1 MIYLVAPPESRRMSR
16 VDKGVKLEF
25 ERDVL
30 HKVDPIRED
39 ECPVDDPATCPVNE
53 GDKTQG
59 ERTDVEMN
67 DEKTDGDKTED
78 GDKIK
83 EATNKD
89 KKIWMEYADFCKCF
103 RSENFTACSC
113 VNTHTVYGLTL
124 ATPKSTPHCNFVI
137 RFWSVGETLICNHSI
152 ESC

>member
-1 MIYLVAPPESRRMSR
+1 MSR
-16 VDKGVKLEF
+16 VDKGVKLDF

-30 HKVDPIRED
+30 HKGDPIRED
-39 ECPVDDPATCPVNE
+39 ECPVDDLPTCAVNE

-59 ERTDVEMN
+59 ERTEGEMN

-113 VNTHTVYGLTL
+113 VDTHTVYGLTL
-124 ATPKSTPHCNFVI
+124 ATPKSTLHCNFVI
-137 RFWSVGETLICNHSI
+137 RFWFVDETLICNHST